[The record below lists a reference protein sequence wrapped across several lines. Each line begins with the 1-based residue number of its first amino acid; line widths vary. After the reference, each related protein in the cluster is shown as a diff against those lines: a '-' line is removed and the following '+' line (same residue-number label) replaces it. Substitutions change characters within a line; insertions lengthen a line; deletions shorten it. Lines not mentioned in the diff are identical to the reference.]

1 MASDASFDIISQF
14 DLQELRNAVDQVKR
28 EIITRYDF
36 KGTNTEVTLNDND
49 ITVVAPEMMKLKAVH
64 EMLFQKLINRKLS
77 PKILDLSKEP
87 EPAAGGALR
96 HVIGLIKALD
106 QEPCKAITK
115 MIKEHYPK
123 VKATIQGDTVRVSH
137 KDRDELQAVIAL
149 LRQASTEANAP
160 IKVPLQFTN
169 HR

>member
-28 EIITRYDF
+28 EIVTRYDF

-49 ITVVAPEMMKLKAVH
+49 ITIVAAEMMKLKAVH

-96 HVIGLIKALD
+96 HVITLIKALD
-106 QEPCKAITK
+106 QESCKTITK
-115 MIKEHYPK
+115 MIKEQFPK
-123 VKATIQGDTVRVSH
+123 VKTSIQGDTVRVSY
-137 KDRDELQAVIAL
+137 KDRDMLQAVIAM
-149 LRQASTEANAP
+149 LRQTSPEGETA

-169 HR
+169 YR